1 MEELVGNARRMNELL
16 AEIATAASE
25 QSSGVVQVDTAVQDL
40 DRTTRRNAA
49 PVEETAAA
57 ASALN
62 DRAQGLPTE
71 VARFKL
77 RVGVGAG
84 SRPRVSRHTHR
95 H

>member
-1 MEELVGNARRMNELL
+1 MEELVCNARRMNALL

-25 QSSGVVQVDTAVQDL
+25 QSSGVVQVDTAVHDL
-40 DRTTRRNAA
+40 DQMTQQNAA
-49 PVEETAAA
+49 LVEETAAA

-62 DRAQGLPTE
+62 DQEQGLATK